1 MLPVLPVMV
10 DYTHTE
16 RSFGLVTQV
25 SYQPNVPLTS
35 PDENY
40 V

>member
-16 RSFGLVTQV
+16 RSFRLVTHMP
-25 SYQPNVPLTS
+25 SQPNVPLTS
-35 PDENY
+35 PYANY